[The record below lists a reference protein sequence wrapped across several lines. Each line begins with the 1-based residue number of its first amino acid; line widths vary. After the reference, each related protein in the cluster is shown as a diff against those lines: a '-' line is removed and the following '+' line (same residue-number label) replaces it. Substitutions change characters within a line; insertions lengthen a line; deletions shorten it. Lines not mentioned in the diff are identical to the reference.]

1 MSDAGDSV
9 GIAVAGIL
17 VPRPG
22 TSGGGDRV
30 SKVSEVA
37 LEGILLLEALG
48 KRKTDFQE
56 ELWALWGLV
65 GEGRKPRSE
74 GVLREGEAMEGSS
87 GKEKLAN
94 SGMSHNQ
101 LHKPSSSNSMA
112 MSRLPLSWQTAFCCC
127 LLSPW
132 MFFGISSGTRWVQK

>member
-1 MSDAGDSV
+1 M

-17 VPRPG
+17 MPRPE
-22 TSGGGDRV
+22 TDGGGDRV

-48 KRKTDFQE
+48 KRKTDFHE
-56 ELWALWGLV
+56 ELWDLCGVV
-65 GEGRKPRSE
+65 GERRKPRSE
-74 GVLREGEAMEGSS
+74 GVLREEEAMEGSS
-87 GKEKLAN
+87 SKEKLAN

-112 MSRLPLSWQTAFCCC
+112 MCCNVQATALMVNSVLSLSLESLDVPWH
-127 LLSPW
+127 LSP
-132 MFFGISSGTRWVQK
+132 GTRWVQK